1 VHLNL
6 PTEATKAVIVI
17 GMQTILMIDDDE
29 HLRETVGILLE
40 RENFVPIFA
49 ADGRNGLDKAISLQP
64 QLLLI
69 DLNLPVMSGVEVCK
83 QFRAH
88 DAQVPIIVLSAA
100 GDEVD
105 KVLLLELGAD
115 DYIVK
120 PFGARELLA
129 RIRAL
134 LRRTISNTKVLQFG
148 EVSVDVDRRMTV
160 RSGKEIKL
168 APAEYKLLL
177 HFMKH
182 PDRVLTRDS
191 LLNSV
196 WGYDFYP
203 NSRTVDAHV
212 VRLRQKLEPD
222 PNIPRHFLTVHGVGY
237 RFLP

>member
-1 VHLNL
+1 
-6 PTEATKAVIVI
+6 
-17 GMQTILMIDDDE
+17 MQTILMIDDDE
-29 HLRETVGILLE
+29 QLRETVGILLE
-40 RENFVPIFA
+40 RENFVPIFSG
-49 ADGRNGLDKAISLQP
+49 DGRNGLDKAIALQP
-64 QLLLI
+64 QLLLV
-69 DLNLPVMSGVEVCK
+69 DLNLPVLSGLEVCK

-88 DAQVPIIVLSAA
+88 DSQVPIIVLSAA
-100 GDEVD
+100 REEVD
-105 KVLLLELGAD
+105 KVILLELGAD

-120 PFGARELLA
+120 PFGCRELLA

-134 LRRTISNTKVLQFG
+134 LRRSVNSTKVLQFG
-148 EVSVDVDRRMTV
+148 DISVDVERRVTI
-160 RSGKEIKL
+160 RSGKEVKL

-196 WGYDFYP
+196 WGYEFYP

-222 PNIPRHFLTVHGVGY
+222 PNIPKHFLTVHGVGY